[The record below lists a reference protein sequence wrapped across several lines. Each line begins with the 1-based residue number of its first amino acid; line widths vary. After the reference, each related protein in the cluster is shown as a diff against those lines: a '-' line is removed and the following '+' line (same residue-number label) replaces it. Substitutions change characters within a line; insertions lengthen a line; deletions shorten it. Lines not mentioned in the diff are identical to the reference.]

1 MADTPSPQT
10 RNLSPGE
17 QLRNARQGY
26 RWSVEDVAAN
36 LNLTVEMVRA
46 LESGDTEA
54 LPGPTFVR
62 GYLRAYAR
70 LMEIDESTVLA
81 GADDAQGESIG
92 SVVPIHGK
100 AAFKDKKGRQW
111 LKFSTSQ
118 KKSWRKT
125 ALISILILAG
135 ILAAWWFSGLLPT
148 FQELN
153 RDAAKDSESSSTI
166 SIPLNTQN

>member
-1 MADTPSPQT
+1 MADTPTPET

-81 GADDAQGESIG
+81 GADDTEEESIG
-92 SVVPIHGK
+92 SVVPVLGK
-100 AAFKDKKGRQW
+100 EAFKDKKGRQW

-125 ALISILILAG
+125 VLISILILAG
-135 ILAAWWFSGLLPT
+135 ILTAWWFSGLLPT

-153 RDAAKDSESSSTI
+153 HDAAKDSESSSTI

>member
-1 MADTPSPQT
+1 MADTPTPET
-10 RNLSPGE
+10 RNLPPGD

-36 LNLTVEMVRA
+36 LNLTVDMVRA
-46 LESGDTEA
+46 LESGDTEV

-81 GADDAQGESIG
+81 GADDAQEESIG
-92 SVVPIHGK
+92 SVVPILGK
-100 AAFKDKKGRQW
+100 EAFKDKKGRQW

-125 ALISILILAG
+125 VLISILILAG
-135 ILAAWWFSGLLPT
+135 ILTAWWFSGLLPT

>member
-1 MADTPSPQT
+1 MADTPSPET
-10 RNLSPGE
+10 RNLSPGD

-36 LNLTVEMVRA
+36 LNLTVDMVRA

-81 GADDAQGESIG
+81 GADDTQEESIG
-92 SVVPIHGK
+92 SVVPVLGK
-100 AAFKDKKGRQW
+100 EAFKDKKGRQW

-118 KKSWRKT
+118 KKGWRKT
-125 ALISILILAG
+125 ALVSILILAG
-135 ILAAWWFSGLLPT
+135 ILVAWWFSGLLPT

-153 RDAAKDSESSSTI
+153 GDSTINSQSSGTI

>member
-1 MADTPSPQT
+1 MADTPTPET

-46 LESGDTEA
+46 LESGDMET

-92 SVVPIHGK
+92 SVVPLLGK
-100 AAFKDKKGRQW
+100 EAFKDKKGRQW

-125 ALISILILAG
+125 ALISILVLAG

-153 RDAAKDSESSSTI
+153 RDAATGSEASSTI
-166 SIPLNTQN
+166 AIPLNTQD

>member
-10 RNLSPGE
+10 RNLPPGE

-92 SVVPIHGK
+92 SVVPILGK
-100 AAFKDKKGRQW
+100 EAFKDKKGRHW

>member
-1 MADTPSPQT
+1 MADTPTPET
-10 RNLSPGE
+10 RNLPPGD

-36 LNLTVEMVRA
+36 LNLTVDMVRA
-46 LESGDTEA
+46 LESGDTEV

-70 LMEIDESTVLA
+70 LMEVDESTVLA

-92 SVVPIHGK
+92 SVVPILGK
-100 AAFKDKKGRQW
+100 EAFKDKKGRQW

-118 KKSWRKT
+118 KKNWRKT
-125 ALISILILAG
+125 VFISILILVG

-153 RDAAKDSESSSTI
+153 RDAAKNSESSSPL
-166 SIPLNTQN
+166 SIPLSTQT

>member
-1 MADTPSPQT
+1 MADTPTPET

-36 LNLTVEMVRA
+36 LNLTVDMVRA

-81 GADDAQGESIG
+81 GADDTQEESIG
-92 SVVPIHGK
+92 SVVPVLGK
-100 AAFKDKKGRQW
+100 EAFKDKKGRQW

-118 KKSWRKT
+118 KKGWRKT
-125 ALISILILAG
+125 ALVSILILAG
-135 ILAAWWFSGLLPT
+135 ILVAWWFSGLLPT

-153 RDAAKDSESSSTI
+153 GDSTINSQSSGTI

>member
-1 MADTPSPQT
+1 MADTPTPET

-46 LESGDTEA
+46 LESGDMET

-92 SVVPIHGK
+92 SVVPLLGK
-100 AAFKDKKGRQW
+100 EAFKDKKGRQW

-153 RDAAKDSESSSTI
+153 RDAATGSEASSTI
-166 SIPLNTQN
+166 AIPLNTQD

>member
-10 RNLSPGE
+10 RNLPPGE

-92 SVVPIHGK
+92 SVVPILGK
-100 AAFKDKKGRQW
+100 EAFKDKKGRQW

-135 ILAAWWFSGLLPT
+135 ILAAWWFSGLLPS

>member
-1 MADTPSPQT
+1 MADTPSPET
-10 RNLSPGE
+10 RNLSPGD

-36 LNLTVEMVRA
+36 LNLTVDMVRA

-92 SVVPIHGK
+92 SVVPLLGK
-100 AAFKDKKGRQW
+100 EAFKDKKGRQW

-125 ALISILILAG
+125 VLISILILAG
-135 ILAAWWFSGLLPT
+135 ILTAWWFSGLLPT
-148 FQELN
+148 LQELN

>member
-1 MADTPSPQT
+1 MADTPTAET
-10 RNLSPGE
+10 RNVSPGE

-92 SVVPIHGK
+92 SVVPVLGK
-100 AAFKDKKGRQW
+100 EAFKDKKGRQW

-125 ALISILILAG
+125 VLISILILAG
-135 ILAAWWFSGLLPT
+135 ILTVWWFSGLLPT

-153 RDAAKDSESSSTI
+153 HDAAKDSESSSTI

>member
-1 MADTPSPQT
+1 MADTPTPET

-26 RWSVEDVAAN
+26 RWSVEDVAATRQ
-36 LNLTVEMVRA
+36 LTVDMVRA

-81 GADDAQGESIG
+81 GADDIQEESIG
-92 SVVPIHGK
+92 SVVPVLGK
-100 AAFKDKKGRQW
+100 EAVKDKKGRQW

-135 ILAAWWFSGLLPT
+135 ILAAWGFSGLLPT
-148 FQELN
+148 FQGLH

>member
-1 MADTPSPQT
+1 MADTPTPET

-92 SVVPIHGK
+92 SVVPVLGK
-100 AAFKDKKGRQW
+100 EAFKDKKGRQW

-118 KKSWRKT
+118 KKGWRKT
-125 ALISILILAG
+125 VLISILILTPP
-135 ILAAWWFSGLLPT
+135 LSNLLSKSIR
-148 FQELN
+148 L
-153 RDAAKDSESSSTI
+153 STI
-166 SIPLNTQN
+166 HQHNSK